1 MFMYNTFENKEKQSV
16 VSLYFMQESEVI
28 HMLETALITN
38 IALSIISFVLVI
50 VLAIITYKENR
61 ISASR

>member
-1 MFMYNTFENKEKQSV
+1 MYNTFENKEKQSV